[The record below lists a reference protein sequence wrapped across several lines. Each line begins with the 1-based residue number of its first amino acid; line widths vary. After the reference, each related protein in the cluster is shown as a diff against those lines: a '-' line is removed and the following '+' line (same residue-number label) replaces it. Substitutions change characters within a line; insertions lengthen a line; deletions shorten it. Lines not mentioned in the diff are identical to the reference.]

1 MKWVFA
7 RRFSVDAVGEVTTQ
21 APMQLSKFLPIGF
34 ATALLAC
41 SPETSLPILEEV
53 EGQEQTRAL
62 EAETLYVV
70 SGRDFRKCAYPM
82 CSGYFIKAVNKSKT
96 TCLDGSKQTE
106 CYVSD
111 LDLAAMELPEAQAV
125 SLREV
130 ASSGAVLF
138 SGHIQPLS
146 EQFPEIGRLVATKG
160 FTNRSGAAAEGTLHR
175 VESSSITCVQAPC
188 PNLLARKFNSTVVKQ
203 VTDLNLAPLALP
215 EDANAMLT
223 EQALTNGLVV
233 AGSLKTKGAKKTF
246 SVTQV
251 FDRVQ
256 PEVPL
261 CHADVD
267 CGENAHCDLSECLSP
282 CAPGMVCAAVCMGA
296 CKAGQAPEPN
306 LASCVDSCDGPSLD
320 GSCYCDDSC
329 TFYGDCCLDYLA
341 ECQ

>member
-1 MKWVFA
+1 MLFTK
-7 RRFSVDAVGEVTTQ
+7 
-21 APMQLSKFLPIGF
+21 LLPACL
-34 ATALLAC
+34 ATVLLAC
-41 SPETSLPILEEV
+41 SPETSLPVIEEV
-53 EGQEQTRAL
+53 GGQEQTRAL

-82 CSGYFIKAVNKSKT
+82 CSGYFIKAVNKTKT

-111 LDLAAMELPEAQAV
+111 LDLAALGLSEAQAG

-130 ASSGAVLF
+130 AAAGSVLF

-160 FTNRSGAAAEGTLHR
+160 FTNRSGAPVEGTIHR
-175 VESSSITCVQAPC
+175 VESSGITCVQAPC

-203 VTDLNLAPLALP
+203 VTDLNLAPLALTD
-215 EDANAMLT
+215 DANAMAL
-223 EQALTNGLVV
+223 EQALSSGLIV

-246 SVTQV
+246 SVTQL

-256 PEVPL
+256 PEATL
-261 CHADVD
+261 CHGDAE
-267 CGENAHCDLSECLSP
+267 CGENAYCDLSECLSP
-282 CAPGMVCAAVCMGA
+282 CAPGMVCPAVCMGA
-296 CKAGQAPEPN
+296 CKAGQAPEPSS
-306 LASCVDSCDGPSLD
+306 ASCFDACDSASLD

-329 TFYGDCCLDYLA
+329 SFYGDCCADYLS